1 MPHKE
6 EKIKGRITQPLIFLP
21 MTAALFAKKENDTEQ
36 EQNPF
41 DFHLDMVNKID
52 RILADHTQDTPQSA
66 SFSGPPIIPLR
77 PPNPIEP
84 RPPLN
89 KTVSHEEITW
99 ASSLESFKK
108 PIPTTPEEFL
118 TELSIDP
125 EFRFINSHEFIESFS
140 QIEPKSDSR
149 IEIINVNEL
158 AGNAATIQK
167 TINGTDI
174 QKQSENSTISIVK
187 NETETNEYLNRK
199 IEVIDAR
206 TMKQKIYEEACIAAS
221 QQAEQIEKK
230 AQVYFVSKDAL
241 DKKQKKLPIEQSYVP
256 DDFEE
261 RSKKLKGKQ
270 EEEDDEEDV
279 FEDDE
284 FEDLEPEEEPHEKRH
299 LRKNPSART
308 SGFQKSSTPKK
319 TPRQI
324 KKELKEKKRLKRLEI
339 RKARMQERKHQKEQ
353 KIALKMK
360 QKQQRLE
367 HKGKDKHHSKKTGSR
382 KSDAYAQSAEYD
394 EDLKRVLRMT
404 DSLLEHLPEHIIDE
418 FVQSENFDIYQRV
431 LNKYKVYERVMNK
444 KGK

>member
-6 EKIKGRITQPLIFLP
+6 ETIKGRNTQPLVFLP
-21 MTAALFAKKENDTEQ
+21 ITAALFTKKGNDIEA

-41 DFHLDMVNKID
+41 NFHLDMVNKID
-52 RILADHTQDTPQSA
+52 RILADHTQDTTQSA
-66 SFSGPPIIPLR
+66 SVHGPPIIPLR
-77 PPNPIEP
+77 PPSPIEP

-89 KTVSHEEITW
+89 RTVSHEEITW
-99 ASSLESFKK
+99 ESTLESSKN
-108 PIPTTPEEFL
+108 PLQTNPEEFR

-140 QIEPKSDSR
+140 QMEPSSDRR
-149 IEIINVNEL
+149 IEIIDFNEL
-158 AGNAATIQK
+158 ARGSMTIQK

-174 QKQSENSTISIVK
+174 EKHSETSTISFLK
-187 NETETNEYLNRK
+187 DEAGQNHLNRK
-199 IEVIDAR
+199 IEIIDAR
-206 TMKQKIYEEACIAAS
+206 TLKQKTYEEACIAAS

-241 DKKQKKLPIEQSYVP
+241 DKKQKKLPIEQSYIP

-270 EEEDDEEDV
+270 EEEEEEEEDV

-284 FEDLEPEEEPHEKRH
+284 FEDLEPEEEPHEKHH
-299 LRKNPSART
+299 LRKNSSSHTPS
-308 SGFQKSSTPKK
+308 FQKSSTPKK

-353 KIALKMK
+353 KVALKMK
-360 QKQQRLE
+360 QKQQHLE
-367 HKGKDKHHSKKTGSR
+367 HKSKDKHRSKKTGSR
-382 KSDAYAQSAEYD
+382 KNDAYAQSAEYD

>member
-1 MPHKE
+1 
-6 EKIKGRITQPLIFLP
+6 
-21 MTAALFAKKENDTEQ
+21 
-36 EQNPF
+36 
-41 DFHLDMVNKID
+41 MVNKID
-52 RILADHTQDTPQSA
+52 RILADHTQDTIQSA
-66 SFSGPPIIPLR
+66 SVHGPPIIPLR
-77 PPNPIEP
+77 PPSPIEP

-89 KTVSHEEITW
+89 RTVSHEEITW
-99 ASSLESFKK
+99 ESTLESSKN
-108 PIPTTPEEFL
+108 PLQTNPEEFR

-140 QIEPKSDSR
+140 QMEPLSDRR
-149 IEIINVNEL
+149 IEIIDFNEL
-158 AGNAATIQK
+158 ARGSMTIQK

-174 QKQSENSTISIVK
+174 EKHGETSTISFLKDEVGQ
-187 NETETNEYLNRK
+187 NHLNRK
-199 IEVIDAR
+199 IEIIDAR
-206 TMKQKIYEEACIAAS
+206 TLKQKTYEEACIAAS

-241 DKKQKKLPIEQSYVP
+241 DKKQKKLPIEQSYIP

-270 EEEDDEEDV
+270 EEEEEEEEDV
-279 FEDDE
+279 FVEDDE
-284 FEDLEPEEEPHEKRH
+284 FEDLEPEEEPHEKHH
-299 LRKNPSART
+299 LRKNSSSHTPS
-308 SGFQKSSTPKK
+308 FQKSSTPKK

-353 KIALKMK
+353 KVALKMK
-360 QKQQRLE
+360 QKQQHLE
-367 HKGKDKHHSKKTGSR
+367 HKSKDKHRSKKTGSR
-382 KSDAYAQSAEYD
+382 KNDAYAQSAEYD

>member
-6 EKIKGRITQPLIFLP
+6 ETIKGRNTQPLVFLP
-21 MTAALFAKKENDTEQ
+21 ITAALFTKKGNDIEV

-41 DFHLDMVNKID
+41 DVHLDMVNKID
-52 RILADHTQDTPQSA
+52 RILADHTQDTIQSA
-66 SFSGPPIIPLR
+66 SVHGPPIIPLR
-77 PPNPIEP
+77 PPSPIEP

-89 KTVSHEEITW
+89 RTVSHEEITW
-99 ASSLESFKK
+99 ESTLESSKN
-108 PIPTTPEEFL
+108 PLQTNPEEFR

-140 QIEPKSDSR
+140 QREPSSDRR
-149 IEIINVNEL
+149 IEIIDFNEL
-158 AGNAATIQK
+158 ARGSMTIQK

-174 QKQSENSTISIVK
+174 EKHGETSKISFLK
-187 NETETNEYLNRK
+187 DEAGQNHLNRK
-199 IEVIDAR
+199 IEIIDAR
-206 TMKQKIYEEACIAAS
+206 TLKQKTYEEACIAAS

-241 DKKQKKLPIEQSYVP
+241 DKKQKKLPIEQSYIP

-270 EEEDDEEDV
+270 EEEEEEEDV

-284 FEDLEPEEEPHEKRH
+284 FEDLEPEEEPHEKHH
-299 LRKNPSART
+299 LRKNSSSHTPS
-308 SGFQKSSTPKK
+308 FQKSSTPKK

-353 KIALKMK
+353 KVALKMK
-360 QKQQRLE
+360 QKQQHLE
-367 HKGKDKHHSKKTGSR
+367 HKSKDKHRSKKTGSR
-382 KSDAYAQSAEYD
+382 KNDAYAQSAEYD

-431 LNKYKVYERVMNK
+431 MNK